1 MKLPNKINLQDK
13 KEVPS
18 PELQP
23 EDVSPSPKSKKFL
36 PKIKLPRLLIP
47 KPVKIGLLV
56 LLGFFLF
63 LILVTGVFA
72 LSIKKQAK
80 SASASISNITTSIQE
95 KNLVATNEHLDEL
108 ESSISKIESSY
119 KTISWLR
126 FIPLYGGYLRDGQ
139 SVLTASHSL
148 IAAGKEGIK
157 AIEPYSDLL
166 GFKVDQE
173 QEDKPEF
180 DSIENRI
187 IFLAETL
194 DKISPQLDGIAED
207 LEVANQSLS
216 TINLRR
222 YPNSFLGK
230 PIRPKIYQIQ
240 SGLSDTATLMV
251 QAKPLIK
258 LLPTLLGTPDPK
270 LYMLLF
276 QNDAEIR
283 PTGGFMTAYAYIKV
297 SQGKIEPLGSYDIYD
312 LDARWSG
319 RVKAPEAIQKYLNE
333 PYWNLRNMNLSPDFK
348 SSMDTFTEYYR
359 DIPGLPQVDG
369 IIALDTSLPVEILK
383 IIGPIG
389 VSGWGNFSAE
399 NDARCDCPQVVYA
412 LEEIADRPGSAIRVG
427 RKAVLGPLMHSLLAN
442 AMGSPKH
449 LWPTLL
455 NVGLES
461 INQKHLLF
469 YFMDETTQSI
479 AEDFN
484 AAGRIAEYDQDYL
497 HVSDSNF
504 GGAKSDLFIQRDVEQ
519 EIEVSGGTVTKT
531 VTLNYNNPEPG
542 SNCNLEA
549 GQLCLNGTY
558 RDWVRLYV
566 PLGSE
571 LVSVVGS
578 EVEEKVGEDLGKTV
592 FEVFFT
598 MRPQSSSKLVFT
610 YRLPFTPEDP
620 YRLFIQKQPGKPS
633 ITHSIIYNGTP
644 FEFDIDFDQELVLE

>member
-1 MKLPNKINLQDK
+1 MKLPSKIDLQDK
-13 KEVPS
+13 KVVPS
-18 PELQP
+18 PEVKP
-23 EDVSPSPKSKKFL
+23 ETVSPQIKSKKFL
-36 PKIKLPRLLIP
+36 SKIKLPRLP
-47 KPVKIGLLV
+47 KSVKIGLLV

-72 LSIKKQAK
+72 LSIKKQTQ
-80 SASASISNITTSIQE
+80 SASSSISQITTSVQE
-95 KNLVATNEHLDEL
+95 KDLIAVNQHLDEL
-108 ESSISKIESSY
+108 EASINKIQSSY
-119 KTISWLR
+119 KIISWLR
-126 FIPLYGGYLRDGQ
+126 FIPFYGGYLKDGQ
-139 SVLTASHSL
+139 AVLTASHSL
-148 IAAGKEGIK
+148 ITAGKEGIK

-194 DKISPQLDGIAED
+194 DKISPQLDGIAEH

-216 TINLRR
+216 KIKLGR

-230 PIRPKIYQIQ
+230 SIRPKIYQIQ

-258 LLPTLLGTPDPK
+258 LLPTLLGNPDPK

-319 RVKAPEAIQKYLNE
+319 SVKAPEAIQKYLNE
-333 PYWNLRNMNLSPDFK
+333 TYWNLRNMNLSPDFK
-348 SSMDTFTEYYR
+348 SSMDTFMENYR
-359 DIPGLPQVDG
+359 DIPGLTQIDG
-369 IIALDTSLPVEILK
+369 IIAIDTSLPVEILK

-399 NDARCDCPQVVYA
+399 NDSRCDCPQVVYA
-412 LEEIADRPGSAIRVG
+412 LEEIADRPGSAVRVG

-455 NVGLES
+455 NVGLDS

-484 AAGRIAEYDQDYL
+484 AAGRITEYDQDYL
-497 HVSDSNF
+497 HVNDSNF

-519 EIEVSGGTVTKT
+519 EIEVSGGTITKI

-549 GQLCLNGTY
+549 GELCLNGTY

-571 LVSVVGS
+571 LISVVGS

-610 YRLPFTPEDP
+610 YRLPFALQEP
-620 YRLFIQKQPGKPS
+620 YRLFIQKQPGKPA

-644 FEFDIDFDQELVLE
+644 FEYAIDFDQELVLE

>member
-1 MKLPNKINLQDK
+1 MELPNKINLQKK
-13 KEVPS
+13 KETPS
-18 PELQP
+18 PEI
-23 EDVSPSPKSKKFL
+23 EAEKVVSSPKKFFS
-36 PKIKLPRLLIP
+36 KIKLPHLP

-56 LLGFFLF
+56 FLGLLLF
-63 LILVTGVFA
+63 LILVSGIFA
-72 LSIKKQAK
+72 LSIKKQTQ
-80 SASASISNITTSIQE
+80 SASSSISQIATSIQE
-95 KNLVATNEHLDEL
+95 KNLIVTSQHLDKL
-108 ESSISKIESSY
+108 ESDINKIESSY
-119 KTISWLR
+119 KIVSWLK
-126 FIPLYGGYLRDGQ
+126 FIPLYGGYVKDGQ
-139 SVLTASHSL
+139 AVLNASQSL
-148 IAAGKEGIK
+148 IIAGKESIS

-207 LEVANQSLS
+207 LEIANQSLS
-216 TINLRR
+216 NINPRR

-240 SGLSDTATLMV
+240 SALSDTATLMV

-258 LLPTLLGTPDPK
+258 LLPTLLGTPDSK

-276 QNDAEIR
+276 QNDGEIR
-283 PTGGFMTAYAYIKV
+283 PTGGFMTAYAYLKV
-297 SQGKIEPLGSYDIYD
+297 SQGKMEPLGSYDIYN

-319 RVKAPEAIQKYLNE
+319 RVEAPEAIQKYLNE
-333 PYWNLRNMNLSPDFK
+333 TYWNLRNMNLSPDFK
-348 SSMDTFTEYYR
+348 SSMDTFMEYYR
-359 DIPGLPQVDG
+359 DIPGIPQIDG
-369 IIALDTSLPVEILK
+369 IIALDTTVPVDVLE

-399 NDARCDCPQVVYA
+399 IDSRCNCPQVVYA
-412 LEEIADRPGSAIRVG
+412 LEEIADRPGSAVRAD

-461 INQKHLLF
+461 INQKHLIF

-484 AAGRIAEYDQDYL
+484 AAGRILDYDQDYL
-497 HVSDSNF
+497 HVNDSNF
-504 GGAKSDLFIQRDVEQ
+504 GGAKSDLFIVRDVEQ
-519 EIEVSGGTVTKT
+519 EIEVSGETITKT

-549 GQLCLNGTY
+549 GELCLNGTY

-571 LVSVVGS
+571 LISVVGS

-610 YRLPFTPEDP
+610 YRLPFSPQDP
-620 YRLFIQKQPGKPS
+620 YRLFVQKQPGKPA
-633 ITHSIIYNGTP
+633 ITHSIIYNGSP
-644 FEFDIDFDQELVLE
+644 FEFAIDSDQELVLE

>member
-1 MKLPNKINLQDK
+1 MSLPQKIELPVEKESPSSPKEKVETVSSPKKKFSFKFKLP
-13 KEVPS
+13 
-18 PELQP
+18 
-23 EDVSPSPKSKKFL
+23 F
-36 PKIKLPRLLIP
+36 KLPTLSR
-47 KPVKIGLLV
+47 PVKTGLFIFLGLILFLV
-56 LLGFFLF
+56 LASG
-63 LILVTGVFA
+63 IFA
-72 LSIKKQAK
+72 LSARKPAL
-80 SASASISNITTSIQE
+80 SASQSLKQIKIAFQE
-95 KNLVATNEHLDEL
+95 KDLVAVNQQLDQVETDL
-108 ESSISKIESSY
+108 VKIQKSY
-119 KTISWLR
+119 NTISWLR
-126 FIPLYGGYLRDGQ
+126 VVPLYGRYLKDGQ
-139 SVLTASHSL
+139 AVLLASESL
-148 IAAGKEGIK
+148 IKAAKESIM

-166 GFKVDQE
+166 GFKVEEE
-173 QEDKPEF
+173 QADKPEF

-194 DKISPQLDGIAED
+194 DKISPQLDGIAEY
-207 LEVANQSLS
+207 LNTASQSLTEINPRHYPS
-216 TINLRR
+216 TLR
-222 YPNSFLGK
+222 PQ
-230 PIRPKIYQIQ
+230 IVQYQ
-240 SGLSDTATLMV
+240 SSLSDTATLMT

-258 LLPTLLGTPDPK
+258 LLPTLLGNPDPK

-283 PTGGFMTAYAYIKV
+283 PTGGFMTAYAYLKV

-312 LDARWSG
+312 LDARWS
-319 RVKAPEAIQKYLNE
+319 RAVKAPEAIQKYLNE
-333 PYWNLRNMNLSPDFK
+333 SYWNLRNMNLSPDFK
-348 SSMDTFTEYYR
+348 SSMNTFMENYR
-359 DIPGLPQVDG
+359 DIPGLPQIDG
-369 IIALDTSLPVEILK
+369 IIAIDTTLPVEILK

-399 NDARCDCPQVVYA
+399 EDPRCKCPQVVYA
-412 LEEIADRPGSAIRVG
+412 LEEIADRPGSAIRAG

-449 LWPTLL
+449 LWPTIL

-484 AAGRIAEYDQDYL
+484 AAGRIVEYDHDYL
-497 HVSDSNF
+497 HINDSNF

-519 EIEVSGGTVTKT
+519 EIEVSSGTVTKT
-531 VTLNYNNPEPG
+531 VTLNYHNPEPG

-549 GQLCLNGTY
+549 GELCLNGTY

-610 YRLPFTPEDP
+610 YRLPFSASDP

-633 ITHSIIYNGTP
+633 ITHSIIYNGRP
-644 FEFDIDFDQELVLE
+644 FEYDIDFDQELVLE

>member
-1 MKLPNKINLQDK
+1 MELPNKLNLQK
-13 KEVPS
+13 KEETPS
-18 PELQP
+18 PEM
-23 EDVSPSPKSKKFL
+23 ETEKVVSSPKKFFSR
-36 PKIKLPRLLIP
+36 IKLPHLPR
-47 KPVKIGLLV
+47 PVKIGLLV
-56 LLGFFLF
+56 FLGLLLF
-63 LILVTGVFA
+63 LILVSGIFA
-72 LSIKKQAK
+72 LSIRKQAQ
-80 SASASISNITTSIQE
+80 SASSSFSQISTTIQE
-95 KNLVATNEHLDEL
+95 KDLIATNNYLNNL
-108 ESSISKIESSY
+108 ESDINQIQSSY
-119 KTISWLR
+119 KMISWLK
-126 FIPLYGGYLRDGQ
+126 FVPLYGGYLKDGQ
-139 SVLTASHSL
+139 AVLTASRSL
-148 IAAGKEGIK
+148 ITAGKESID

-173 QEDKPEF
+173 QADKPEF

-194 DKISPQLDGIAED
+194 DKISPQLDGIAEH
-207 LEVANQSLS
+207 LEIANQSLAN
-216 TINLRR
+216 INLRR
-222 YPNSFLGK
+222 YPNSLFGK
-230 PIRPKIYQIQ
+230 PIRPKIYQLQ
-240 SGLSDTATLMV
+240 SGLSETATLMV

-258 LLPTLLGTPDPK
+258 LLPTLLGNPDPK

-283 PTGGFMTAYAYIKV
+283 PTGGFMTAYAYLKV
-297 SQGKIEPLGSYDIYD
+297 SQGKIEPLGSYDIYH

-319 RVKAPEAIQKYLNE
+319 VVKSPEAIQKYLNE
-333 PYWNLRNMNLSPDFK
+333 SHWNLRNMNLSPDFK
-348 SSMDTFTEYYR
+348 SSMDTFMEHYR
-359 DIPGLPQVDG
+359 DIPGVTQIDG
-369 IIALDTSLPVEILK
+369 IIAIDTSLPVEILK

-399 NDARCDCPQVVYA
+399 IDPRCNCPQVVYA
-412 LEEIADRPGSAIRVG
+412 LEEIADRPGSAIRAD

-469 YFMDETTQSI
+469 YFMDEKTQSI

-484 AAGRIAEYDQDYL
+484 AAGRILDYDQDYL
-497 HVSDSNF
+497 HVNDSNF
-504 GGAKSDLFIQRDVEQ
+504 GGAKSDLFIVRDVEQ
-519 EIEVSGGTVTKT
+519 EIEVSGETITKT

-549 GQLCLNGTY
+549 GELCLNGTY

-571 LVSVVGS
+571 LISVVGS

-610 YRLPFTPEDP
+610 YRLPFSPQDP
-620 YRLFIQKQPGKPS
+620 YRLFVQKQPGKPA
-633 ITHSIIYNGTP
+633 ITHSIIYNGRP
-644 FEFDIDFDQELVLE
+644 FEFAIDSDQELVLE